1 MPNRRKQIYRFLN
14 GLQFTNEYVEQVKNY
29 ITNDVIPPGMNARQ
43 QATFEERFG
52 HDWEVDADGELV
64 FTPLQLQAVPEELI
78 EAVLNVLYNG
88 NNRIDSLGKG
98 INSFYDT
105 VRTGFVGITRKRV
118 EEYLKRQ
125 DIYQLS
131 FHQPKRTQK
140 PVYANFC
147 NEKWGCD
154 LLDMNPLVGYN
165 HQRRY
170 ILTVIDYF
178 SRRAFARPL
187 NNKRPHTIRLAL
199 QNICHQI
206 GVHPQLLICDNG
218 PEFNLTEWCQE
229 HNTKLVHT
237 ESHTPTQNSLIENFN
252 GQLRRLMRSHFVITS
267 DLNWIDHLDT
277 LVESYNNTK
286 HNGTGFKPIDVW
298 TNDRQRVH
306 MENVGANVLMLTN
319 NQKKSEIL
327 RANNVRAAAQTA
339 RLQQE
344 HLQVGDRV
352 RVSVS
357 ALHSDIRKKNK
368 AGDSKLVAMK
378 FSANIFTVLRVVKSR
393 KQPDL
398 ALDRYELA
406 DANGH
411 PLLVEQRLNQPGQ
424 NLPRKRFNIYDLQR
438 VPDGTV
444 NTKHK
449 WDECRVNGL
458 PYNQYAHFD
467 VVDNEDD

>member
-1 MPNRRKQIYRFLN
+1 
-14 GLQFTNEYVEQVKNY
+14 
-29 ITNDVIPPGMNARQ
+29 
-43 QATFEERFG
+43 
-52 HDWEVDADGELV
+52 
-64 FTPLQLQAVPEELI
+64 
-78 EAVLNVLYNG
+78 
-88 NNRIDSLGKG
+88 
-98 INSFYDT
+98 
-105 VRTGFVGITRKRV
+105 
-118 EEYLKRQ
+118 
-125 DIYQLS
+125 
-131 FHQPKRTQK
+131 
-140 PVYANFC
+140 
-147 NEKWGCD
+147 
-154 LLDMNPLVGYN
+154 
-165 HQRRY
+165 
-170 ILTVIDYF
+170 
-178 SRRAFARPL
+178 
-187 NNKRPHTIRLAL
+187 
-199 QNICHQI
+199 
-206 GVHPQLLICDNG
+206 
-218 PEFNLTEWCQE
+218 
-229 HNTKLVHT
+229 
-237 ESHTPTQNSLIENFN
+237 
-252 GQLRRLMRSHFVITS
+252 
-267 DLNWIDHLDT
+267 
-277 LVESYNNTK
+277 
-286 HNGTGFKPIDVW
+286 
-298 TNDRQRVH
+298 